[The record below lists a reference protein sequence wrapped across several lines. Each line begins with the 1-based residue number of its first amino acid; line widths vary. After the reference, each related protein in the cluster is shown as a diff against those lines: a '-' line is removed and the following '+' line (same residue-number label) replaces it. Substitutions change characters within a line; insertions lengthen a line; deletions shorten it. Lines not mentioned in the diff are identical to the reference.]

1 MVVEN
6 GIRPND
12 DLYWKLKARSINHGQ
27 TDVDALYD
35 AQPQPVLQQLD
46 APGRES
52 GSFALFRV
60 GDCISMHNIHAA
72 IYDSLRLCKD
82 F

>member
-1 MVVEN
+1 MIEN
-6 GIRPND
+6 GTRPND
-12 DLYWKLKARSINHGQ
+12 GLYWELKGRSINHGQ
-27 TDVDALYD
+27 TDIDALYD
-35 AQPQPVLQQLD
+35 AQPQPCLKEL
-46 APGRES
+46 AGSGR
-52 GSFALFRV
+52 FALFRV

>member
-1 MVVEN
+1 
-6 GIRPND
+6 
-12 DLYWKLKARSINHGQ
+12 
-27 TDVDALYD
+27 
-35 AQPQPVLQQLD
+35 
-46 APGRES
+46 
-52 GSFALFRV
+52 V